1 VPSTPVERRMAR
13 RFLGEALD
21 PPTDA
26 EKRDAIRVL
35 GGGHMQPDPK
45 GDAIYAEAER
55 IFAEGAA

>member
-1 VPSTPVERRMAR
+1 MAR

-26 EKRDAIRVL
+26 EKSDAIRVL
-35 GGGHMQPDPK
+35 RGGHMQPDPK

-55 IFAEGAA
+55 IFIEGAS

>member
-1 VPSTPVERRMAR
+1 MAR

-26 EKRDAIRVL
+26 EKSDAIRVL
-35 GGGHMQPDPK
+35 GGGPMQPDPK